1 MKKLNILTLTALVAL
16 TSLCGCKTM
25 EFSGPNWI
33 NQEERPRLLTPLNF
47 SGKEKE
53 VPIGTA
59 QKMAVIWKDTV
70 MQKPGTPSTRGFGGR
85 VYFYDSENKA
95 IKVNGEMIV
104 YGFDTE
110 AEKSQADKKFV
121 FESGDLDSHYGETDL
136 GHSYSFWIPW
146 DKNGND
152 RMAVTLIPIFKNSD
166 GNIVKGG
173 QTVNVLPG
181 PAPTGKK
188 MKSMAG
194 RGRSYIGKEAD
205 SENAEIKLAGAE
217 ASPNSSNNVWQNGIV
232 REEEST
238 GMRTTTINLPR
249 NVANRIASL
258 PAETGPVNTVRTS
271 KRSIG
276 VEDTTT
282 DLRQQVPTQT
292 PVAKNHEER
301 RSRYPSFG
309 DAATDSMDESSSKP
323 VRVFGKPQP
332 FQ

>member
-1 MKKLNILTLTALVAL
+1 MKKLNILTLTALISL

-33 NQEERPRLLTPLNF
+33 NQEERPRLINPLSF
-47 SGKEKE
+47 GDKEKE
-53 VPIGTA
+53 IPIGVA

-70 MQKPGTPSTRGFGGR
+70 MRKPGSPSTRGFGGR

-95 IKVNGEMIV
+95 IKVDGEMIV
-104 YGFDTE
+104 YGFDNK
-110 AEKSQADKKFV
+110 AAKSEADKKFV
-121 FESGDLDSHYGETDL
+121 FKSSDLDAHYGKTDL

-152 RMAVTLIPIFKNSD
+152 RMAVTLIPIFKNSN

-181 PAPTGKK
+181 PAPKGKG
-188 MKSMAG
+188 MNSMAG

-205 SENAEIKLAGAE
+205 SENTEIKLTAAE
-217 ASPNSSNNVWQNGIV
+217 VSSNSSNDVWQNGIV
-232 REEEST
+232 QEEEST
-238 GMRTTTINLPR
+238 GIRTTTINLPR
-249 NVANRIASL
+249 NVASRIASI
-258 PAETGPVNTVRTS
+258 PATGPLNTVRTS
-271 KRSIG
+271 KSSIS

-282 DLRQQVPTQT
+282 DLRQQAPPET
-292 PVAKNHEER
+292 PVAKKRVER
-301 RSRYPSFG
+301 PSRYPSFG
-309 DAATDSMDESSSKP
+309 DAPSDSMDESSSKP

-332 FQ
+332 FH

>member
-1 MKKLNILTLTALVAL
+1 
-16 TSLCGCKTM
+16 
-25 EFSGPNWI
+25 
-33 NQEERPRLLTPLNF
+33 
-47 SGKEKE
+47 
-53 VPIGTA
+53 
-59 QKMAVIWKDTV
+59 
-70 MQKPGTPSTRGFGGR
+70 
-85 VYFYDSENKA
+85 
-95 IKVNGEMIV
+95 
-104 YGFDTE
+104 
-110 AEKSQADKKFV
+110 
-121 FESGDLDSHYGETDL
+121 
-136 GHSYSFWIPW
+136 
-146 DKNGND
+146 
-152 RMAVTLIPIFKNSD
+152 
-166 GNIVKGG
+166 
-173 QTVNVLPG
+173 
-181 PAPTGKK
+181 
-188 MKSMAG
+188 MAG

-217 ASPNSSNNVWQNGIV
+217 ASPNSSNSVWQNGIV

-309 DAATDSMDESSSKP
+309 DAATDSMDETSSKP